1 MLVSINTSVGSVSTD
16 AQTRFFN
23 FMCALHSVATCAA
36 GGTPTAVNP
45 TNTSGTKNTS
55 YNCITVISNTEAG
68 GWTSGTSTNTTAA
81 STYSASASSLVVD
94 LYAASGKSSVP
105 YLRQTF
111 GNFDYSFGSGS
122 FSSYP
127 QLQWYQGHTVNNPAS
142 VAYSSDTAFYNRT
155 TSISRPTSN
164 WTAVPAQF
172 PINVSNSGETI
183 YLAVTANY
191 LIIVTPGGMCY
202 FGLRSQAGWEIAR
215 IDNPPWCAF
224 GFQDPNTAFMATNE
238 NHTDYN
244 YAWMA
249 GINQAGAQQAP
260 AKRGTETSYSSSPH
274 ACTGQGYSSNQ
285 NYPWN
290 TTQGYIRP
298 LFQLQYPAGSN
309 GQTLG
314 SGYNWSPDA
323 PITDPVTGLTVPPAW
338 PITYSFAAGT
348 SPNIY
353 TCSGQIPGIYKG
365 MSHTAAGL
373 TYFANAT
380 EYVIGGTSYIPVKTG
395 DRAGTFTNYPDLFLL
410 RKA

>member
-1 MLVSINTSVGSVSTD
+1 MLVTINPSVGGVSTD
-16 AQTRFFN
+16 EKTRFFN

-68 GWTSGTSTNTTAA
+68 GWTAGTSNNITAA
-81 STYSASASSLVVD
+81 TAYNASAASLVVD
-94 LYAASGKSSVP
+94 LYASSGKSSAP

-111 GNFDYSFGSGS
+111 GNFSYSFSGGS
-122 FSSYP
+122 FVSYP
-127 QLQWYQGHTVNNPAS
+127 QLQWYQGHTANNPAS
-142 VAYSSDTAFYNRT
+142 TTYNADTTFYNGS
-155 TSISRPTSN
+155 TSVLRPTGS
-164 WTAVPAQF
+164 WTSDPAQF
-172 PINVSNSGETI
+172 PLNVTNSGDVI

-202 FGLRSQAGWEIAR
+202 FGLRNQAGWEIAR
-215 IDNPPWCAF
+215 TDNPPWCAF
-224 GFQDPNTAFMATNE
+224 AFQDCNSGFIATNST
-238 NHTDYN
+238 HTDYN

-249 GINQAGAQQAP
+249 GIAADGTQTAP
-260 AKRGTETSYSSSPH
+260 TKRGSQNSYASGPH
-274 ACTGQGYSSNQ
+274 TVTGQGYSSSQ
-285 NYPWN
+285 YYPWN
-290 TTQGYIRP
+290 NVTTNIRP
-298 LFQLQYPAGSN
+298 LFQLSYASASYGANPN
-309 GQTLG
+309 

-338 PITYSFAAGT
+338 PIVYSAAWGN
-348 SPNIY
+348 PAL

-365 MSHTAAGL
+365 MSQSAAGL

-380 EYVIGGTSYIPVKTG
+380 EYVIGGTSYVPVKTG
-395 DRAGTFTNYPDLFLL
+395 DRAGGSFTNYPDLFLL